1 MNSMIRLFRSQR
13 MVRESAWIGACT
25 FGAISAFWSTM
36 AFFLEKPPFNYS
48 LSVIGL
54 FGVVGLAGA
63 LLSPLI
69 GSINDKKGAA
79 LPMRTGIIIMLLG
92 YGIMFFSIHSIS
104 IVVAGIILIDVG
116 LQSAHIP
123 NLTRVASIIPE
134 ARTRLN
140 TIYMT
145 SFFIGGTLGSILGSY
160 AWEIS
165 GWNGVCTVGIL
176 FVLAAGLPIFIR
188 YRKNKV

>member
-1 MNSMIRLFRSQR
+1 
-13 MVRESAWIGACT
+13 
-25 FGAISAFWSTM
+25 
-36 AFFLEKPPFNYS
+36 
-48 LSVIGL
+48 
-54 FGVVGLAGA
+54 
-63 LLSPLI
+63 
-69 GSINDKKGAA
+69 
-79 LPMRTGIIIMLLG
+79 MRTGIIIMLLG